1 MSDHFMST
9 QRKKSLMMKIV
20 AGSLSII
27 ALAVWYFNPALRARA
42 IARQE
47 AAWRAAAWRDLN
59 NLERQ
64 AKHNLDPVEL
74 QSWAT
79 NLLVRHWAQHQR
91 WEQYYGTNFY
101 SSTNF
106 PSGLRKIG
114 CFTNGIT
121 ILIDTQQRDVAIF
134 GMTKG
139 GPFVQVGAPSLAAPT
154 NRTSIHQTVIQW
166 KPGIYFASTVLP

>member
-1 MSDHFMST
+1 MREAST
-9 QRKKSLMMKIV
+9 PNKARGLLMRIL
-20 AGSLSII
+20 AGTLCII
-27 ALAVWYFNPALRARA
+27 AFAVWYFQSALRARA
-42 IARQE
+42 VARQE
-47 AAWRAAAWRDLN
+47 AAWRADAWRELK

-64 AKHNLDPVEL
+64 AKQNLNPAEL
-74 QSWAT
+74 QQWAT

-91 WEQYYGTNFY
+91 WEQYYGTNFC

-121 ILIDTQQRDVAIF
+121 LLIDTQQRDVAIF

-139 GPFVQVGAPSLAAPT
+139 GPFVNVGAPSLVVPT
-154 NRTSIHQTVIQW
+154 NQTNQTVIQW
-166 KPGIYFASTVLP
+166 TPGIYFCGAVVF

>member
-1 MSDHFMST
+1 MSAHFTST
-9 QRKKSLMMKIV
+9 QRKKSLLMRIL
-20 AGSLSII
+20 AGTLCII
-27 ALAVWYFNPALRARA
+27 AFAVWYFQSALRARA
-42 IARQE
+42 VARQE
-47 AAWRAAAWRDLN
+47 AAWRADAWRELK

-64 AKHNLDPVEL
+64 AKENLNPAEL
-74 QSWAT
+74 QQWAT

-114 CFTNGIT
+114 CFSDGIT

-134 GMTKG
+134 TMTKG
-139 GPFVQVGAPSLAAPT
+139 GPSINAGAPTLAAPT
-154 NRTSIHQTVIQW
+154 NRTFIQW
-166 KPGIYFASTVLP
+166 TPGIYFCGAVVP